1 MLMCPQ
7 NFRHLFRFPT
17 HGLVLCSMMSLDFIT
32 PCFLVVYY
40 VVGIDIL
47 HNSDFPG

>member
-17 HGLVLCSMMSLDFIT
+17 HGLVLCSMMIDFIT

-47 HNSDFPG
+47 HNSDFPE